1 MWGQC
6 SGNLVARRGA
16 WCAVLIV
23 LLPLL
28 FTACGT
34 DLTTGTAG
42 KARAIL
48 AAEITQARAS
58 GVAPSQIASL
68 QARLRHIDGERGWFG
83 IGETAAAQRY
93 LALDADAI
101 AAENDATAQAQN
113 QAGADLAQL
122 QLAIQR
128 GVAAQATPPTF
139 QQRWDS
145 LRNQLTVSVTPNEY
159 RALDRAIQADL
170 ATVAAM
176 GPAHDAITQFGD
188 TIGRMHA
195 AGLPVTLEQAEYTQA
210 QRDFAQGDAAPD
222 FAHLHDILN
231 AEMVG
236 LVNDQAQA
244 IPYLEGALLD
254 GLQRRI
260 DLAHSYGENTG
271 SFEKALTTDQQQLTR
286 ASTIPQYL
294 ALEHAVTGQIND
306 LGLPLARGQ
315 ARQDLAQLQ
324 GLVNFCQ
331 QHDIMDYE
339 YAGDFGLSGMQATL
353 AQGATA
359 QDFQA
364 ADSAITTLV
373 VNLRALIA
381 NVNDPTAHDQPHATD
396 LSLLQYYQAA
406 QGKTIIISVREQ
418 TARMYDHGQLVM
430 WTYITTGRPERP
442 TPPGFWHV
450 VAAQSPITFVSG
462 DDPNSPLYY
471 EPTTVHYALLF
482 HEGGFYLHDAW
493 WRLKFGPGS
502 NLPHPDPAAF
512 NGGSH
517 GCVNVPL
524 QQMGLLYQ
532 WAPLGTPV
540 IVY

>member
-1 MWGQC
+1 MGWRTTGQQR
-6 SGNLVARRGA
+6 GRHRPGWALLVM
-16 WCAVLIV
+16 
-23 LLPLL
+23 LLPLW
-28 FTACGT
+28 FTACGA
-34 DLTTGTAG
+34 DLTAG
-42 KARAIL
+42 SAGQARGML
-48 AAEITQARAS
+48 AAEIAQARAM
-58 GVAPSQIASL
+58 GVPTTQIAGL
-68 QARLRHIDGERGWFG
+68 QDRLHHIDGERGWLG
-83 IGETAAAQRY
+83 ISERAAAQRY
-93 LALDADAI
+93 LAVDAATI
-101 AAENDATAQAQN
+101 AAENDTTTATQN
-113 QAGADLAQL
+113 QAGADLDQL
-122 QLAIQR
+122 RLAIAR
-128 GVAAQATPPTF
+128 GSATQAVPAAF

-145 LRNQLTVSVTPNEY
+145 LHNQLTVSVTPNDF

-188 TIGRMHA
+188 TISRMHT
-195 AGLPVTLEQAEYTQA
+195 AGLPVALEQAEFAQA
-210 QRDFAQGDAAPD
+210 QRDFAQGGAASD
-222 FAHLHDILN
+222 FAHLYDILN
-231 AEMVG
+231 AAMVG

-260 DLAHSYGENTG
+260 DLAQSFGENT
-271 SFEKALTTDQQQLTR
+271 STFEKALTTDQQQLSQ

-294 ALEHAVTGQIND
+294 ALEHVVTHQISD

-324 GLVNFCQ
+324 GLVTYCQ
-331 QHDIMDYE
+331 QHAIVDYE
-339 YAGDFGLSGMQATL
+339 YAGDFGLSGMQASL
-353 AQGATA
+353 AQGATM

-364 ADSAITTLV
+364 ADSAVTILV

-381 NVNDPTAHDQPHATD
+381 NVNDPTAPDQPHATD

-406 QGKTIIISVREQ
+406 QGKVIVISVREQ
-418 TARMYDHGQLVM
+418 TARMYDHGQLAM

-471 EPTTVHYALLF
+471 DPTTVHYALLF

-517 GCVNVPL
+517 GCINIPL